1 MSADSMPSK
10 AIDVVRA
17 FIAAIN
23 RRNPAEI
30 SALMTDD
37 HTFVDSGGRIVSGRQ
52 TMITGWTGYFRM
64 FPDYEIRIDSVLA
77 DDQRVAVFGLA
88 AGTFNGKRGLVPEN
102 RIEMP
107 AAWQA
112 IVTDGKIKHWQVYA
126 DWTEGCRIMAED
138 QRTDQNGTPGR
149 G

>member
-1 MSADSMPSK
+1 MTPN

-17 FIAAIN
+17 FVTAIN
-23 RRNPAEI
+23 HRDPAEI

-37 HTFVDSGGRIVSGRQ
+37 HTFVDSRGTVVSGRE
-52 TMITGWTGYFRM
+52 TMATGWVGYFQM
-64 FPDYEIRIDSVLA
+64 FPDYQIRIDSVLA
-77 DDQRVAVFGLA
+77 TDQRVAAFGWA
-88 AGTFNGKRGLVPEN
+88 AGTFNGKRGLVPAN

-126 DWTEGCRIMAED
+126 DWTEGYRIIDEDKRTGQAE
-138 QRTDQNGTPGR
+138 TPER
-149 G
+149 A